1 MLMQNFRVTNKKQYG
16 MLWHFL
22 EWSIACKW
30 INRSAQEH
38 VSTDSSLDLWK
49 FQVGGT
55 EGGGEGQ
62 RVGGE
67 GRRGGL

>member
-1 MLMQNFRVTNKKQYG
+1 MLMQNFGVTNKNHYG

-30 INRSAQEH
+30 INSSAQEH

-49 FQVGGT
+49 FQVGGV
-55 EGGGEGQ
+55 EGVQ
-62 RVGGE
+62 VFTS
-67 GRRGGL
+67 